1 MDRMNFTQAVARLR
15 VLEKRLLN
23 ELKFE
28 RMMDSSS
35 AMEAI
40 KVLQETEYSAFMGN
54 VKKPEDYDLLLKEEL
69 KRVYDLMYEV
79 SPDKSIVDIMS
90 LKYDYHNLKVLL
102 KGKILDKD
110 LDYLLMDSG
119 SIKVERLKLLIATED
134 YKVLPKFMKEAFL
147 EAEKSFFTDK
157 DPQKIDT
164 IIDRYMYKDLVE
176 KTQSSEY
183 DFIEEYMK
191 SNIDFINVRT
201 YIRLKKQQKPFKF
214 FSGVYIEGGSIKE
227 EFFFKNYENSLENIM
242 DEIPSYIKYNDVIKK
257 GIEDYITTARLSSFE
272 KLWEDYIMKKAKEA
286 KYVNFGP
293 EPIISYII
301 AKETEIK
308 LLRIIMVGKIN
319 NLPVDSIRERLRDIY
334 V

>member
-28 RMMDSSS
+28 RMIDASS
-35 AMEAI
+35 AMEALR
-40 KVLQETEYSAFMGN
+40 VLQETEYSAFMGN

-79 SPDKSIVDIMS
+79 SPDKSIVDIMG

-102 KGKILDKD
+102 KGKILGKD

-119 SIKVERLKLLIATED
+119 SIKVEKLKLIIATED
-134 YKVLPKFMKEAFL
+134 YKALPELMREAFL
-147 EAEKSFFTDK
+147 EAEKSFSIDK
-157 DPQKIDT
+157 DPQKIDI
-164 IIDRYMYKDLVE
+164 IIDRYMYEDLV
-176 KTQSSEY
+176 KRAQSSEY
-183 DFIEEYMK
+183 EFIKEYMK

-214 FSGVYIEGGSIKE
+214 FSEVYIEGGAIKE
-227 EFFFKNYENSLENIM
+227 EFFFKNYESSLENIM
-242 DEIPSYIKYNDVIKK
+242 EEIPSSIKYKDVIKK
-257 GIEDYITTARLSSFE
+257 VIEDYISTGRLSSFE

-286 KYVNFGP
+286 KYVHFGP
-293 EPIISYII
+293 EPIVSYII

-319 NLPVDSIRERLRDIY
+319 NLPIDSIRERLRDVY

>member
-28 RMMDSSS
+28 RMIDASS
-35 AMEAI
+35 AMEALR
-40 KVLQETEYSAFMGN
+40 VLQETEYSAFMGN
-54 VKKPEDYDLLLKEEL
+54 VKKPEDYDFMLKEEL

-102 KGKILDKD
+102 KGKILGKD

-119 SIKVERLKLLIATED
+119 SIKVEKLKLIIATED
-134 YKVLPKFMKEAFL
+134 YKALPELMREGFL
-147 EAEKSFFTDK
+147 EAEKVFSIDK
-157 DPQKIDT
+157 DPQKIDI
-164 IIDRYMYKDLVE
+164 IIDRYLYKDLV
-176 KTQSSEY
+176 KRAQSSEY
-183 DFIEEYMK
+183 EFIKEYMK

-214 FSGVYIEGGSIKE
+214 FKEVYIEGGAIKE
-227 EFFFKNYENSLENIM
+227 EFFFKYYEGSLENIM
-242 DEIPSYIKYNDVIKK
+242 EEIPSSIKYKDVIKK
-257 GIEDYITTARLSSFE
+257 GIEDYILSGRLSSFE

-286 KYVNFGP
+286 KYVHFGA
-293 EPIISYII
+293 EPIVSYII

-308 LLRIIMVGKIN
+308 LLRIVMVGKIN
-319 NLPVDSIRERLRDIY
+319 NLPIDSIRERLRDVY